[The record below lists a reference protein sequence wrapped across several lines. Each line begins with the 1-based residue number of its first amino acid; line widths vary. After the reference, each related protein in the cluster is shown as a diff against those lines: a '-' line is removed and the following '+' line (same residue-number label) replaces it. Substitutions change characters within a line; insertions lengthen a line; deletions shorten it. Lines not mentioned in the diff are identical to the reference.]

1 MSILLFSLRGVPEDE
16 ADEIRE
22 LLTANELDYYET
34 SAGNWG
40 ASMPAIWLKNKE
52 DVDKAQQLLNEYHHQ
67 RLMTQREKYRQLK
80 EAGQSLSV
88 ISNIKNNPLR
98 FISYVAAILFILYVS
113 IRMVLEFSG

>member
-22 LLTANELDYYET
+22 LLIANDLDYYET

-40 ASMPAIWLKNKE
+40 VSMPAIWLKNNE
-52 DVDKAQQLLNEYHHQ
+52 DIDRAQQLLNEYHQQ
-67 RLMTQREKYRQLK
+67 RLMVQREKYLQLK
-80 EAGQSLSV
+80 EAGQNISV

-98 FISYVAAILFILYVS
+98 FIGYVAAILFILYIS
-113 IRMVLEFSG
+113 IRMVFEFGW